1 MPLFQNNII
10 NKYLQAQNQALVAQ
24 QWAVY
29 QKHFHNPH
37 VQDNIRGSKEEQ
49 YQEGFLTDL
58 FVHILGYTKNPAPN
72 YNLTTELKN
81 VKDSKKADGA
91 IIIDQNVR
99 AVIELKGTN
108 TTDLNKIEAQAFGY
122 KNNQANCTYV
132 ITANFEKL
140 RLYIDNAIEH
150 IEFNLFSLT
159 QKEFQLLYL
168 CLAYNNIAQN
178 IPQRIKAESQQ
189 AEDQITQ
196 QLYRDYSAF
205 KHQLFDN
212 LRLRNPH
219 HDPLVLFKKS
229 QKLLDKFLF
238 LFFAEDRQ
246 LLQANSVRS
255 ILQQWKASKDWDDYR
270 PLYNHYKKYFYFL
283 INGIKNETL
292 EVFPYNG
299 GLFEADEVLDNL
311 LIDDHILYDHTQKL
325 SAYDFGSEV
334 DVNILGHIFENSL
347 NEIDEMTAQL
357 QGQNIDKT
365 QTKRKKDGIFYTPR
379 YITKYIVEN
388 TVGKLCTD
396 KKNDLQ
402 IIDTDYIADKKRTAK
417 EKKPLLERL
426 DAYRQWLLQITICDP
441 ACGSGA
447 FLNEALNFLIHE
459 HRYIDE
465 LQAKVFGDAFVMT
478 DVELSILENNLFG
491 VDINDES
498 VEIAR
503 LALWLRTAK
512 PKRKLNTLSNNIKCG
527 NSLISN
533 PNIAGEKAFD
543 WQTAFPKVF
552 ERGGFDVVIGNPP
565 YVQIQS
571 IKELSDSLEKQN
583 YQTFE
588 KTGDLYCLFYEK
600 GNQLLKP
607 NGLLGYITS
616 NKWLR
621 ANYGK
626 SLRQYILQNT
636 QPLLLVDLGAGI
648 FDSATVDS
656 NILLFQKTTPS
667 TSTTFTA
674 LDLSKETNFADFTAY
689 EHRKLPIQPQAD
701 EAWTIANAAE
711 LGIKQK
717 LQQTGT
723 PLKDWDVTIYRGI
736 LTGFNDA
743 FIIDQA
749 TKDRLCAEDP
759 KSAEI
764 IKPILR
770 GRDIQRY
777 CPEWAGLWLINTHN
791 GYKNVARIDV
801 SDYPAVKKHLDQFY
815 PQLLKRLDKGATP
828 YNLRNCAYVD
838 DFGKEKIIYPN
849 MTLYLP
855 FVYDEQGFFINDKG
869 FIITAGK
876 NVSLKFLVA
885 FFNSKLSHKWIREN
899 CPELQGGT
907 REIRKVF
914 FENIPIPQ
922 ISLDAQQPFIVQAD
936 KMLELH
942 AAFQGLTQK
951 VQRSLQRE
959 FGLASLNTKL
969 QQWHSLSYANFLGE
983 LAKQKVKLTLQQK
996 SEWEEFFVTEQQK
1009 AHSLQQQIEQTDRQI
1024 NAMVY
1029 ALYGLSDEEIAIVE
1043 NN

>member
-533 PNIAGEKAFD
+533 PNIAGDKAFD

-723 PLKDWDVTIYRGI
+723 PLKNWDVTIYRGI

>member
-959 FGLASLNTKL
+959 FGLATLNTKL
-969 QQWHSLSYANFLGE
+969 QQWHALSYANFLGE

>member
-10 NKYLQAQNQALVAQ
+10 NKYLQAQNQTLVAQ

-212 LRLRNPH
+212 LCQRNPT
-219 HDPLVLFKKS
+219 HDQLVLFKKS

-255 ILQQWKASKDWDDYR
+255 ILQQWKSMKNWQYYT
-270 PLYNHYKKYFYFL
+270 PLYDHYKQYFHFL
-283 INGIKNETL
+283 IDGIKNETL

-402 IIDTDYIADKKRTAK
+402 IIDTDYVADKKRTAK

-465 LQAKVFGDAFVMT
+465 LQAKVFGDAFVLT

-498 VEIAR
+498 VEIAK
-503 LALWLRTAK
+503 LSLWLRTAR

-533 PNIAGEKAFD
+533 PNIAGNKAFD

-565 YVQIQS
+565 YVSNRNIPVQYKKYFELNYRAAFDQYDLYVLFMELAVKINKQNGYSSFILPDKFLISKYGEAILKYLYDKVTIENYWDLTAKKVFSDASVYPIVYAFKKNIVTKDDNTYVLADFKKVETDSTIDEGTVIVDKVDKTKKIDFDVWRPLSTSNNIIEGDYFVVANNDIGRYTMKLGEKLFYSTNCRTIDLVANKILIKKICYNIEACIDSVGVLPINTTYCITTNDDVS
-571 IKELSDSLEKQN
+571 IKYVLTILNAKLISFYARKKYINTSLR
-583 YQTFE
+583 
-588 KTGDLYCLFYEK
+588 G
-600 GNQLLKP
+600 
-607 NGLLGYITS
+607 GYIE
-616 NKWLR
+616 LR
-621 ANYGK
+621 
-626 SLRQYILQNT
+626 
-636 QPLLLVDLGAGI
+636 V
-648 FDSATVDS
+648 
-656 NILLFQKTTPS
+656 FQV
-667 TSTTFTA
+667 
-674 LDLSKETNFADFTAY
+674 
-689 EHRKLPIQPQAD
+689 
-701 EAWTIANAAE
+701 
-711 LGIKQK
+711 KQ
-717 LQQTGT
+717 L
-723 PLKDWDVTIYRGI
+723 
-736 LTGFNDA
+736 
-743 FIIDQA
+743 
-749 TKDRLCAEDP
+749 
-759 KSAEI
+759 
-764 IKPILR
+764 
-770 GRDIQRY
+770 
-777 CPEWAGLWLINTHN
+777 
-791 GYKNVARIDV
+791 
-801 SDYPAVKKHLDQFY
+801 
-815 PQLLKRLDKGATP
+815 
-828 YNLRNCAYVD
+828 
-838 DFGKEKIIYPN
+838 
-849 MTLYLP
+849 
-855 FVYDEQGFFINDKG
+855 
-869 FIITAGK
+869 
-876 NVSLKFLVA
+876 
-885 FFNSKLSHKWIREN
+885 
-899 CPELQGGT
+899 
-907 REIRKVF
+907 
-914 FENIPIPQ
+914 PIPQ
-922 ISLDAQQPFIVQAD
+922 IPIEAQQPFIAHAD
-936 KMLELH
+936 SMLELH
-942 AAFQGLTQK
+942 AALSSLTQK

-959 FGLASLNTKL
+959 FSLATLNTKL
-969 QQWHSLSYANFLGE
+969 QQWHALSYANFLGE

-996 SEWEEFFVTEQQK
+996 AEWEEFFVTEQQK

>member
-10 NKYLQAQNQALVAQ
+10 NKYLQAQNQTLVAQ

-58 FVHILGYTKNPAPN
+58 FVNILGYTQKPAPN

-212 LRLRNPH
+212 LRLRNPQ
-219 HDPLVLFKKS
+219 HDQLVLFKKS

-299 GLFEADEVLDNL
+299 GLFEADDILDNL

-402 IIDTDYIADKKRTAK
+402 IIDTDYVADKKRTVK

-465 LQAKVFGDAFVMT
+465 LQAKVFGDAFVLT

-503 LALWLRTAK
+503 LALWLRTAR

-533 PNIAGEKAFD
+533 PNIAGDKAFD

-565 YVQIQS
+565 YGAKLP
-571 IKELSDSLEKQN
+571 KEQTEYLVTKYSNLGISKVFSDSYFIFTVLGVHNLLRDGGVLSYIMPNSWRLIEAGTMFRKTLFSNYSFLKIIQHAEKVFSDATVDCDTIVVKKSLPTTNKVQLIKQKAAEILLSFDVEQKILLDNDFINLEISPQERLIADKV
-583 YQTFE
+583 F
-588 KTGDLYCLFYEK
+588 KTSLLVKDILSVKNGVKPYEK
-600 GNQLLKP
+600 GKGTPPQTDEIMRTKPFTSEIKVNDTFVPLIGGSSFQKYNLLWDSNEYISYGSWLAAPRDSSIFFDKEEKLIFRQTSDKLIGTLIGKGFVMRNNTHILLKI
-607 NGLLGYITS
+607 N
-616 NKWLR
+616 N
-621 ANYGK
+621 
-626 SLRQYILQNT
+626 
-636 QPLLLVDLGAGI
+636 
-648 FDSATVDS
+648 
-656 NILLFQKTTPS
+656 
-667 TSTTFTA
+667 
-674 LDLSKETNFADFTAY
+674 DF
-689 EHRKLPIQPQAD
+689 
-701 EAWTIANAAE
+701 N
-711 LGIKQK
+711 
-717 LQQTGT
+717 
-723 PLKDWDVTIYRGI
+723 
-736 LTGFNDA
+736 
-743 FIIDQA
+743 
-749 TKDRLCAEDP
+749 
-759 KSAEI
+759 
-764 IKPILR
+764 
-770 GRDIQRY
+770 
-777 CPEWAGLWLINTHN
+777 
-791 GYKNVARIDV
+791 
-801 SDYPAVKKHLDQFY
+801 
-815 PQLLKRLDKGATP
+815 
-828 YNLRNCAYVD
+828 
-838 DFGKEKIIYPN
+838 
-849 MTLYLP
+849 
-855 FVYDEQGFFINDKG
+855 
-869 FIITAGK
+869 
-876 NVSLKFLVA
+876 LKFVLSLL
-885 FFNSKLSHKWIREN
+885 NSKLLNFIYWTIN
-899 CPELQGGT
+899 PEKGEALAEVKAFHLGMLP
-907 REIRKVF
+907 IKK
-914 FENIPIPQ
+914 IP
-922 ISLDAQQPFIVQAD
+922 LDAQQPFIAHAD
-936 KMLELH
+936 SMLELH
-942 AAFQGLTQK
+942 AALSSLTQK

-959 FGLASLNTKL
+959 FSLASLNTKL

-983 LAKQKVKLTLQQK
+983 LAKQKVKLTLPQK

-1029 ALYGLSDEEIAIVE
+1029 ALYGLSDEEIAVVE
-1043 NN
+1043 SN

>member
-10 NKYLQAQNQALVAQ
+10 NKYLQAQNQTLVAQ

-58 FVHILGYTKNPAPN
+58 FVHILGYTKKPAPN

-212 LRLRNPH
+212 LCQRNPT
-219 HDPLVLFKKS
+219 HDQLVLFKKS

-255 ILQQWKASKDWDDYR
+255 ILQQWKSMKNWQYYT
-270 PLYNHYKKYFYFL
+270 PLYDHYKRYFHFL
-283 INGIKNETL
+283 IDGIKNETL

-402 IIDTDYIADKKRTAK
+402 IIDTNYVADKKRTAK

-465 LQAKVFGDAFVMT
+465 LQAKVFGDAFVLT

-498 VEIAR
+498 VEIAK
-503 LALWLRTAK
+503 LSLWLRTAR

-533 PNIAGEKAFD
+533 PNIAGDKAFD

-571 IKELSDSLEKQN
+571 IKELSDSLEKQG

-656 NILLFQKTTPS
+656 NILLFQKTTPC

-674 LDLSKETNFADFTAY
+674 LDLSKETNFTDFTAY
-689 EHRKLPIQPQAD
+689 EHQKLPIQPNRN
-701 EAWTIANAAE
+701 EPWTIANAAE

-717 LQQTGT
+717 LQQTGI
-723 PLKDWDVTIYRGI
+723 PLKDWDIQINYGI
-736 LTGFNDA
+736 KTGFNDA

-759 KSAEI
+759 KSADI

-801 SDYPAVKKHLDQFY
+801 SDYPAIKKYLDQFY

-838 DFGKEKIIYPN
+838 DFDKEKIIYPN

-855 FVYDEQGFFINDKG
+855 FVYDERGFYTNQKC
-869 FIITAGK
+869 FIITTKTA
-876 NVSLKFLVA
+876 NLKYLLSVL
-885 FFNSKLSHKWIREN
+885 NSKVARKWIRNN

-907 REIRKVF
+907 RELSKVF
-914 FENIPIPQ
+914 FENIPVPQ
-922 ISLDAQQPFIVQAD
+922 ISLEAQQPFIAHANS
-936 KMLELH
+936 MLELH
-942 AAFQGLTQK
+942 AALSSLTQK

-959 FGLASLNTKL
+959 FGLATLNTKL
-969 QQWHSLSYANFLGE
+969 QQWHTLSYASFLGE
-983 LAKQKVKLTLQQK
+983 LAKQKIKLTLQQK
-996 SEWEEFFVTEQQK
+996 AEWEEFFVTEQQK

-1043 NN
+1043 KN

>member
-1029 ALYGLSDEEIAIVE
+1029 ALYGLSDEEIAVVE
-1043 NN
+1043 SN